1 MEIKKYLNRFKPE
14 YFLYMIFTVGIIG
27 HIFKP
32 LLNIMLWLTPF
43 TLFLTGSVVLFYS
56 YKSSRNKFLIW
67 LLITYLI
74 TFILE
79 VVGVKTSLIFGDYN
93 YGNTLGLKI
102 FDVPLIIGFNWVF
115 VILGS
120 ISVSQLIS
128 KNNIIIAIFSAS
140 ISVLFDYVLEPVAI
154 KLNYWQWTDN
164 IIPVQNYIA
173 WFFIALIS
181 VLIFSYLRVNVKSKI
196 GLHYLVIQFV
206 FFLLIQI
213 FG

>member
-1 MEIKKYLNRFKPE
+1 MESKKYLNKFKPE
-14 YFLYMIFTVGIIG
+14 YFLYLIFTVGIIG

-43 TLFLTGSVVLFYS
+43 TLLLTGSVVLLYA
-56 YKSSRNKFLIW
+56 YKSSSNKFLIW
-67 LLITYLI
+67 ALITYII
-74 TFILE
+74 TFTLE
-79 VVGVKTSLIFGDYN
+79 VVGVKTSLIFGDYS
-93 YGNTLGLKI
+93 YGNILGVKVLE
-102 FDVPLIIGFNWVF
+102 VPLIIGFNWVF

-120 ISVSQLIS
+120 ITVSQIIS
-128 KNNIIIAIFSAS
+128 KNKIVIAITSAS

-154 KLNYWQWTDN
+154 KLNYWQWADN

-173 WFFIALIS
+173 WFFIAFIS
-181 VLIFSYLRVNVKSKI
+181 VLIFSYLKVNVKSKI

>member
-14 YFLYMIFTVGIIG
+14 YFLYLIFTVGIIG

-93 YGNTLGLKI
+93 YGNTLGLKV
-102 FDVPLIIGFNWVF
+102 FEVPLIIGFNWVF

-154 KLNYWQWTDN
+154 KLNYWQWADN